1 LRLTQE
7 QAAQNRLLILETAS
21 RMFRLHGL
29 DSVSVADIMKEAGFT
44 HGGFYNHFS
53 SKDELA
59 AEAIGCAFAG
69 VASDLS
75 QRLAAVRDHQESLT
89 SFVSQYLSPRH
100 RDTRT
105 GGCPAPALAADAAR
119 NGKAVQAAFVKGIQT
134 YLDMISAK
142 ISGPEDQ
149 TRQEAVALFS
159 GLVGA
164 VLLSRAVKGRDPDL
178 ADEFLSATSRIFE
191 LRNQ

>member
-1 LRLTQE
+1 
-7 QAAQNRLLILETAS
+7 
-21 RMFRLHGL
+21 MFRLHGL

-69 VASDLS
+69 VASGLS

>member
-7 QAAQNRLLILETAS
+7 QAAQNRLLIVETAS